1 MDTRI
6 NARGI
11 SERIVALAK
20 ARGVS
25 LRELARQSGLGD
37 SQVGSIVARGRKN
50 PNYGPDINT
59 LRKIARGGRTS
70 VEWLISG
77 QGDVANVADAGTHGT
92 AANETRDARPA
103 NASEIARRIQEIARE
118 RGWTLREFARRANLP
133 SGYVGTLVSRIRRT
147 PNTGIEAE
155 TLRKIANGARVSLEW
170 LVSGDGERDAATL
183 TASDAIT
190 AAEALR
196 LVETIEPQLLRAL
209 VRMRPAARDAL
220 LAMLEAL

>member
-1 MDTRI
+1 MNIDVKAIGERVRELRE
-6 NARGI
+6 ARGWSQDELAAKAGI
-11 SERIVALAK
+11 AQTTVSRIERGVTAKPTLAGLGALA
-20 ARGVS
+20 ASLGVVVE
-25 LRELARQSGLGD
+25 ELAP
-37 SQVGSIVARGRKN
+37 AE
-50 PNYGPDINT
+50 
-59 LRKIARGGRTS
+59 A
-70 VEWLISG
+70 
-77 QGDVANVADAGTHGT
+77 T
-92 AANETRDARPA
+92 AETEETAHSTTETEAATPA

-196 LVETIEPQLLRAL
+196 LVETIDPRLLRAL